1 MKRFRFPL
9 KSVAT
14 VRELNELRAR
24 ESFAQAITV
33 LTRAEA
39 QLADVRRRLEELRE
53 IVVAGRLESFRPRDH
68 VAFLEA
74 YHAEHRN
81 EIEARHAVVAAM
93 NVLEQRR
100 QDWLEARRAQKLIQN
115 LEARARTHHRTEA
128 GRENQRELDELAGR
142 SRALVCL

>member
-1 MKRFRFPL
+1 MKRFRFPM

-24 ESFAQAITV
+24 EAFAQAIAA
-33 LTRAEA
+33 LNKAEEF
-39 QLADVRRRLEELRE
+39 LADVRRRMEELRE

-68 VAFLEA
+68 VSFLEA

-93 NVLEQRR
+93 NLLEKRR
-100 QDWLEARRAQKLIQN
+100 LDWLEARRALKLIHN
-115 LEARARTHHRTEA
+115 LEARARTVHRADAE
-128 GRENQRELDELAGR
+128 RESQRELDELACR
-142 SRALVCL
+142 SRALVSL